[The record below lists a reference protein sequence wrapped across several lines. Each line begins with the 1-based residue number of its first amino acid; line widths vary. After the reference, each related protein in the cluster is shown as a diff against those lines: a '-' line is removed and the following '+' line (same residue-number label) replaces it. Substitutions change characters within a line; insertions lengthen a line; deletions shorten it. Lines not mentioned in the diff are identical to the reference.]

1 VLRLSQFAVLS
12 VEEVAL
18 LEALCVNEERF
29 AARVDI
35 IAEGDAPRP
44 AFVLTHGLA
53 CRYRILR
60 NGRRQILTFL
70 VPGDTSDLHGFLI
83 TTTDHSI
90 STLMPSRIATI
101 QWEIAIGIAA
111 EHPRLRAALGW
122 SALQEDA
129 IMRERMVS
137 LGRRSARGR
146 TAYLL
151 CELVWRQRAAGLSE
165 DHAIRLPLTQIDL
178 GDALGLTPVA
188 VNRALQDFRRNG
200 WITLERRRLALLA
213 IERLMEIAQFNQ
225 DYLHLDGGSQQIR
238 RYFDRL
244 GRVGA

>member
-1 VLRLSQFAVLS
+1 LP
-12 VEEVAL
+12 
-18 LEALCVNEERF
+18 
-29 AARVDI
+29 AAI
-35 IAEGDAPRP
+35 
-44 AFVLTHGLA
+44 
-53 CRYRILR
+53 
-60 NGRRQILTFL
+60 GRRQILTFL

-101 QWEIAIGIAA
+101 QWEIAIGVAA
-111 EHPRLRAALGW
+111 EHPRLRAALGF
-122 SALQEDA
+122 SALQEDG

-213 IERLMEIAQFNQ
+213 IERLMEIASLIRIIFIWTA
-225 DYLHLDGGSQQIR
+225 GRSRSGAISIGSAAWAHDADALASR
-238 RYFDRL
+238 HRPKF
-244 GRVGA
+244 RV

>member
-1 VLRLSQFAVLS
+1 MLRLSQFAVLS

-35 IAEGDAPRP
+35 VAEGDAPRP
-44 AFVLTHGLA
+44 AFVLTHG
-53 CRYRILR
+53 
-60 NGRRQILTFL
+60 
-70 VPGDTSDLHGFLI
+70 VPLSHPAERTTSDSDLSGPGRHQRSARVP
-83 TTTDHSI
+83 DHDDRSFDQHI
-90 STLMPSRIATI
+90 DAGRIATL
-101 QWEIAIGIAA
+101 QWEIAIGVAA

-151 CELVWRQRAAGLSE
+151 WRTRVAAKGGRPQRGSRYPAA
-165 DHAIRLPLTQIDL
+165 A
-178 GDALGLTPVA
+178 DA
-188 VNRALQDFRRNG
+188 N
-200 WITLERRRLALLA
+200 
-213 IERLMEIAQFNQ
+213 
-225 DYLHLDGGSQQIR
+225 
-238 RYFDRL
+238 
-244 GRVGA
+244 